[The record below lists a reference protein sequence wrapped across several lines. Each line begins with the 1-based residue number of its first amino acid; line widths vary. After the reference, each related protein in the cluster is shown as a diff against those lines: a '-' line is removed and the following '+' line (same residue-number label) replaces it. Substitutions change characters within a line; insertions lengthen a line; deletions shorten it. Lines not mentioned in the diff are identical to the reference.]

1 MHRSGTSAM
10 AGALSLYGAK
20 GPSNPLPPSGTNT
33 SGYFESEPITQLN
46 DEVLSELDSSWD
58 DIFAGQPKSY
68 ISNFDHFY
76 RHKAAELLQAEYSD
90 ASGMIVLKD
99 PRINVLVGLWDR
111 ALKLSGYAPFYII
124 MVRHPMEVAHSL
136 RTRDQVPV
144 EQGLL
149 LWLDNMVAAERDT
162 RGSPRIFVTYEDL
175 LNAWSSVV
183 DRIERASGVPMPR
196 RTPAAS
202 NKVGL
207 FLSSAKQHHKVDPA
221 AEGQGEF
228 WPRIKQAYAWF
239 YAAAHDDEDQAS
251 SETLDALAVELRN
264 FYGFLG
270 SVLSGQQSKV
280 AEFKKHTRGLE
291 ELVEHLKH
299 NLGEVEER
307 AERLKNDDRSEIN
320 TLTAEIERLV
330 SEIESYRLQT
340 GELAKAE
347 ATAQA
352 MKGDIGG
359 LQARERALENEVA
372 EFKKHTRGLEEL
384 IEHLK
389 HNLREVEERA
399 EQLQND
405 NKSEINNLTSEIDRL
420 VREIDSHQLQAGELD
435 KAEATVQALKVDI
448 DELKAR
454 ERALELERDAARTAL
469 VAERAARR
477 AAEEEGEALDR
488 RHLELRNELI
498 RIQALSEETLSRNQR
513 LEDEVRA
520 AQAHEAS
527 LSASTARASDELA
540 AAKAES
546 DAARTAL
553 VAERA
558 ARRAAEEEGE
568 ALDRRHLELRNEL
581 IRIQALSEEILPRNR
596 RLEDELNSARAV
608 DRVVREELKAAQ
620 ENEHAVR
627 QALERV
633 FSSRSWKM
641 TSFPRRLITK
651 LKSK

>member
-1 MHRSGTSAM
+1 
-10 AGALSLYGAK
+10 
-20 GPSNPLPPSGTNT
+20 
-33 SGYFESEPITQLN
+33 
-46 DEVLSELDSSWD
+46 
-58 DIFAGQPKSY
+58 
-68 ISNFDHFY
+68 
-76 RHKAAELLQAEYSD
+76 
-90 ASGMIVLKD
+90 
-99 PRINVLVGLWDR
+99 
-111 ALKLSGYAPFYII
+111 
-124 MVRHPMEVAHSL
+124 
-136 RTRDQVPV
+136 
-144 EQGLL
+144 
-149 LWLDNMVAAERDT
+149 
-162 RGSPRIFVTYEDL
+162 
-175 LNAWSSVV
+175 
-183 DRIERASGVPMPR
+183 
-196 RTPAAS
+196 
-202 NKVGL
+202 
-207 FLSSAKQHHKVDPA
+207 
-221 AEGQGEF
+221 
-228 WPRIKQAYAWF
+228 
-239 YAAAHDDEDQAS
+239 
-251 SETLDALAVELRN
+251 
-264 FYGFLG
+264 
-270 SVLSGQQSKV
+270 
-280 AEFKKHTRGLE
+280 
-291 ELVEHLKH
+291 
-299 NLGEVEER
+299 
-307 AERLKNDDRSEIN
+307 
-320 TLTAEIERLV
+320 
-330 SEIESYRLQT
+330 
-340 GELAKAE
+340 
-347 ATAQA
+347 

-498 RIQALSEETLSRNQR
+498 RIQALSEE
-513 LEDEVRA
+513 
-520 AQAHEAS
+520 
-527 LSASTARASDELA
+527 
-540 AAKAES
+540 
-546 DAARTAL
+546 
-553 VAERA
+553 
-558 ARRAAEEEGE
+558 
-568 ALDRRHLELRNEL
+568 
-581 IRIQALSEEILPRNR
+581 ILPRNR